1 MTVATTEATSAK
13 GKYYPVLDL
22 VRFIAAML
30 IVFIHVFPEG
40 SNASSVGFDT
50 SVPMLLT
57 ESFVYALLRGGV
69 PLFFLISAFLLF
81 RRIEAD
87 KEHKWKHVGAFCLRL
102 LFLYLFWYVVALPLT
117 VRDIVGFVSAN
128 DTYGLVRYIVITLW
142 KGAPRGFWFLVAL
155 ALGILIS
162 AKTEGKKSLIAL
174 LVVSGILYAY
184 GCLNSAYFGLFKLS
198 DDPFSRGFYLVG
210 DYLELAF
217 CPLEGLFFVAL
228 GKVFAL
234 HGPFKIKGNTPLIVL
249 AFLLMV
255 GELFLTLYLRIH
267 AYADAFFTLPLFVFL
282 LLNRLLPIE
291 TKSASF
297 ALTAKRLK
305 KVGSFSYLF
314 HVQFFVYMHWILDA
328 SGYNPFR
335 ENIYLLFLPYLAC
348 VLLCFLLQPLFER
361 LSWHRYLGFL
371 KYSY

>member
-1 MTVATTEATSAK
+1 MDLAATESKSVK

-30 IVFIHVFPEG
+30 IIFIHVFPEG
-40 SNASSVGFDT
+40 SSASSVGLDT

-57 ESFVYALLRGGV
+57 ESFVYAALRGGV

-87 KEHKWKHVGAFCLRL
+87 KENKWKHIGSFCLRL

-117 VRDIVGFVSAN
+117 IRDITLLVSN
-128 DTYGLVRYIVITLW
+128 GDMNGLVRYFVITLW

-155 ALGILIS
+155 ALGVLLS
-162 AKTEGKKSLIAL
+162 AKVEGKKGLIAL
-174 LVVSGILYAY
+174 LVVSGVLYAY

-198 DDPFSRGFYLVG
+198 DDPFSRGFYAVG

-234 HGPFKIKGNTPLIVL
+234 HGPFRIKGNVVLIVL
-249 AFLLMV
+249 SFLLMG
-255 GELFLTLYLRIH
+255 GELFLTLYLGIH
-267 AYADAFFTLPLFVFL
+267 VYADAFFSLPLFAIL
-282 LLNRLLPIE
+282 LLNRLLSIE
-291 TKSASF
+291 NGSESF
-297 ALTAKRLK
+297 VKVAKRLK
-305 KVGSFSYLF
+305 KIGSFSYLF
-314 HVQFFVYMHWILDA
+314 HVQFFVYLHWILDA
-328 SGYNPFR
+328 SGHNVFR
-335 ENIYLLFLPYLAC
+335 ENIYLLFIPYVAC
-348 VLLCFLLQPLFER
+348 VLLCFLLQPLCER
-361 LSWHRYLGFL
+361 LSQHRPLGFL